1 MHKVYFDLLTIND
14 WYTIISELNRW
25 FGNEWRGQRG
35 IRKKFKR
42 SEWLMEPQQVW
53 FLIPNPAF
61 KTFIDL
67 KMTNNLKLR

>member
-1 MHKVYFDLLTIND
+1 MHKVYFDLLTIDD
-14 WYTIISELNRW
+14 WYTIISELKRW

-42 SEWLMEPQQVW
+42 TDWMLKPQQVW
-53 FLIPNPAF
+53 FIVPDPAF

-67 KMTNNLKLR
+67 KMTNNLKFR